1 MKQELFN
8 LTTLKYFCDSIR
20 LGGLSAAAKA
30 NFVTQSA
37 ISQGISKLEKSL
49 HISLLIHHP
58 NKLQLTPEGEM
69 VFQEA
74 LKVLENIKQFHHT
87 LSHDHSI
94 LTETLEFACT
104 HSFALAIIPPYIKRF
119 QQEHINAKVNFYLGE
134 SSVIIEQVKNGSVDF
149 GILPLEI
156 CQNEQCQLYEEDL
169 SKFEKQI
176 IYSGSFHLYAST
188 KLKKSDQKKL
198 GFILPP
204 AHHKETSLLSESYY
218 KKYGKKLTTI
228 LEVSN
233 WELVASLVE
242 EGLGVGYL
250 PDYIGLKY
258 KTLLEPCDFGIEK
271 HQYRISAIFLRGANL
286 RKSSKVFLSYFS

>member
-1 MKQELFN
+1 MKQDLFS

-20 LGGLSAAAKA
+20 LGGLSAAAKE

-49 HISLLIHHP
+49 KTSLLIHHP
-58 NKLQLTPEGEM
+58 NKLQLTPQGELA
-69 VFQEA
+69 FQEA
-74 LKVLENIKQFHHT
+74 LKVLESVKNFNFNLLQDQ
-87 LSHDHSI
+87 SM

-104 HSFALAIIPPYIKRF
+104 HSFALAVIPPYIKRF
-119 QQEHINAKVNFYLGE
+119 QQEHLKNKVNFCLGE
-134 SSVIIEQVKNGSVDF
+134 SPAIIDQVKNASVDF

-156 CQNEQCQLYEEDL
+156 CQNDQCQFYGEDL
-169 SKFEKQI
+169 SRFEKQT
-176 IYSGSFHLYAST
+176 IYSGSFQLYAS
-188 KLKKSDQKKL
+188 KKIKPAEQKKL
-198 GFILPP
+198 GFILTPP
-204 AHHKETSLLSESYY
+204 HYKESPLLSEAYY

-233 WELVASLVE
+233 WELVASLAA

-250 PDYIGLKY
+250 PDFVGIKY
-258 KTLLEPCDFGIEK
+258 KEQLTPCDFGIEQ